1 MKTKR
6 PTETELLKGL
16 DAEGTHSD
24 ELADMLP
31 EELDLQFPS
40 SDSAKEKNRLSRSHT
55 WDEYFDEEP
64 GCTDDFMGQR
74 DQPKPRK

>member
-6 PTETELLKGL
+6 PTETELLNGL
-16 DAEGTHSD
+16 DATGAHSD
-24 ELADMLP
+24 ELADLLP

-40 SDSAKEKNRLSRSHT
+40 SDSVKNNKLSQSHT